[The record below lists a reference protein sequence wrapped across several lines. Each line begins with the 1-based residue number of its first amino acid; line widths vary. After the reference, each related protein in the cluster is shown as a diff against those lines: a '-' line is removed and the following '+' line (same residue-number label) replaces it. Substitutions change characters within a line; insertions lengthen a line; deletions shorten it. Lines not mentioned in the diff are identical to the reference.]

1 MPVDNKFPSSHNAL
15 RDEVV
20 LETAQVLQESYDDDD
35 RKYLRLPNLT
45 TPDVLSRFGDGSV
58 DWGAADCT
66 LQALQEFVMPGQFVS
81 SMEAEPSDLDFEE
94 TLKRGIDF
102 LYSILVGYNAILFSS
117 EESNERAAR
126 AALNAVKRL
135 PDFRDRALWNLFA
148 SLKDP
153 AVWDSFV
160 VHGEERRDDLARLDL
175 IPQIDEAIRRRDKE
189 HYVSFLRENGFDYA
203 YDYQLKMVRQS
214 YPGWRALVLHD
225 FAHALAL
232 GSEATGA
239 GVESSPTPFLPRLM
253 VEHSARVYQTD
264 IHQET
269 EIGDAN
275 FFDHTH
281 RGITTGQTGKIGIG
295 CIIYPCTLGGVTDKV
310 KQRHPLIGNFVLIGT
325 DVGVYGPVRIGDGSV
340 IGANTEIN
348 GLVEI
353 GENVRIRAAVVARTV
368 RTGERPGRL
377 VFGDNVTI
385 GEESLIIN
393 DNPTDLVIPDG
404 TEIPPKSHVIN
415 YGNGQPRFV

>member
-1 MPVDNKFPSSHNAL
+1 MPSDIEFPSSERAL

-20 LETAQVLQESYDDDD
+20 RETANLLQASYDEDD
-35 RKYLRLPNLT
+35 RRYLNLPRLT

-58 DWGAADCT
+58 DWGAVDCT
-66 LQALQEFVMPGQFVS
+66 LQALQEFVVPGQFVS
-81 SMEAEPSDLDFEE
+81 SLQPDCGSLGFEE

-102 LYSILVGYNAILFSS
+102 LYSILVGYNAILFDATESS
-117 EESNERAAR
+117 ERAAR
-126 AALNAVKRL
+126 AALNVVRRM
-135 PDFRDRALWNLFA
+135 PEFRTRALWNLFA

-160 VHGEERRDDLARLDL
+160 VHGEKRREDLARLDL
-175 IPQIDEAIRRRDKE
+175 IPEIDEAIRRRNRE
-189 HYVSFLRENGFDYA
+189 HYFSFLRENGFDYA
-203 YDYQLKMVRQS
+203 YGYQLKMVRQS

-232 GSEATGA
+232 GGAAEEA
-239 GVESSPTPFLPRLM
+239 GVESPPTPFLPRLI
-253 VEHSARVYQTD
+253 VEHSACVYQTD

-310 KQRHPLIGNFVLIGT
+310 KQRHPSIGNFVLIGT
-325 DVGVYGPVRIGDGSV
+325 DVGVYGPVRVGDGSV

-353 GENVRIRAAVVARTV
+353 GKNVRIRAAVVARTV
-368 RTGERPGRL
+368 RTGEKPGRI
-377 VFGDNVTI
+377 VFGDEVTV

-393 DNPTDLVIPDG
+393 DNPTDLVIPNG
-404 TEIPPKSHVIN
+404 TAIPPKSHVIN
-415 YGNGQPRFV
+415 YGDGRPRFL

>member
-1 MPVDNKFPSSHNAL
+1 MPSEFKFPSSERAL
-15 RDEVV
+15 RDEIVH
-20 LETAQVLQESYDDDD
+20 ETAETLHASYDEDD
-35 RKYLRLPNLT
+35 RKYLRLPRLT
-45 TPDVLSRFGDGSV
+45 TPEVLSRFGDGSV
-58 DWGAADCT
+58 DWGAVDCT
-66 LQALQEFVMPGQFVS
+66 FQALQELVMPGQFVS
-81 SMEAEPSDLDFEE
+81 SLDADSGTLSFEE
-94 TLKRGIDF
+94 TLKRGIDY
-102 LYSILVGYNAILFSS
+102 LYSILVGYNAILFDAKESS
-117 EESNERAAR
+117 ERAVR
-126 AALNAVKRL
+126 AALNVVRQM
-135 PDFRDRALWNLFA
+135 PEFRTRALWNIFA

-153 AVWDSFV
+153 AVWDSFI
-160 VHGEERRDDLARLDL
+160 VHGEKRREELGRLDL
-175 IPQIDEAIRRRDKE
+175 IPQIDEAIRQRNRE
-189 HYVSFLRENGFDYA
+189 RYVSFLRENGFDYA
-203 YDYQLKMVRQS
+203 YGYQLKMVRQS

-232 GSEATGA
+232 GCEATGT
-239 GVESSPTPFLPRLM
+239 GVESPPTPFLPRLLI
-253 VEHSARVYQTD
+253 EHSARVYQTD

-325 DVGVYGPVRIGDGSV
+325 DVGVYGPVRVGDGSV

-353 GENVRIRAAVVARTV
+353 GKGVRIRAAVVARTV
-368 RTGERPGRL
+368 RTGEKPGRI

-404 TEIPPKSHVIN
+404 TTIPPKSHIIN
-415 YGNGQPRFV
+415 YGDGRPRFL